1 MYSLWGGGGA
11 CGGGGVVVVLLVV
24 VVGYW
29 LWWWC
34 SCGGCGDSPC
44 KGDSFN
50 TCRSDIVKCMLCG

>member
-11 CGGGGVVVVLLVV
+11 SGGGGVVVVLVVV

-29 LWWWC
+29 WWC
-34 SCGGCGDSPC
+34 SVDGGGDRPC

-50 TCRSDIVKCMLCG
+50 NCRSNIVKWWCRWWW

>member
-11 CGGGGVVVVLLVV
+11 NGGGGVVVVLVAV

-29 LWWWC
+29 WWWWC
-34 SCGGCGDSPC
+34 SGGCGSNSHC

-50 TCRSDIVKCMLCG
+50 NFRSDIVKCMQCG